1 MLAWTLMASLF
12 HPPHL
17 PAISASLR
25 DLPHAPR
32 SFRLRLGIQGRMQRA
47 RHHSSDQFQHRLDDL
62 ETPSRSG
69 AFAVFKFS
77 TAPSLRSLHA
87 PFLAH
92 TEVAC
97 TWITGEIALFHQDAV
112 RCSGRHH
119 VGHGMPRFDVPSL
132 NRSSVRNLPKPA
144 SKMRDIRKTLSRAA
158 GAPRNPAPGA
168 NPVFIVS

>member
-1 MLAWTLMASLF
+1 MERIPSSLTHGKRSRKSYVTLSQKSKRSSFVVCCYGFIRHREALIARAWRPDGFSL
-12 HPPHL
+12 PSTHL
-17 PAISASLR
+17 PAISASVR

-32 SFRLRLGIQGRMQRA
+32 CFRLRLGIQGRMQRA

-112 RCSGRHH
+112 RFGGRHH
-119 VGHGMPRFDVPSL
+119 VGHGC
-132 NRSSVRNLPKPA
+132 
-144 SKMRDIRKTLSRAA
+144 RAL
-158 GAPRNPAPGA
+158 
-168 NPVFIVS
+168 